1 MLAAAASRIANHLL
15 APAEWAREKLAPHAG
30 KAARF
35 EFPPGGVTLQV
46 DADGLLQPA
55 PAGATPAVVIRFR
68 PDAVLRTLADRE
80 QAWRSA
86 DIEGDTAFAA
96 DISHVAAN
104 IGWDFEEDLSK
115 AFGDIAAHRMAE
127 AGRAAATWP
136 RQAARSLAENTA
148 EYLTEEA
155 KLLASPLQVEA
166 FVRDVDELRD
176 AAERLEKRIEQLAR
190 RA

>member
-15 APAEWAREKLAPHAG
+15 EPAEWAREKLAPHAG

-35 EFPPGGVTLQV
+35 AFPPGQVTLQV
-46 DADGLLQPA
+46 AADGLMQPA
-55 PAGATPAVVIRFR
+55 PADAQPAVVIRFR
-68 PDAVLRTLADRE
+68 PDSVLRTLADRE

-86 DIEGDTAFAA
+86 SIEGDAGFAA
-96 DISHVAAN
+96 DLSQVAAHLD
-104 IGWDFEEDLSK
+104 WDVEEDLSRV
-115 AFGDIAAHRMAE
+115 FGDIAAHRMAQ
-127 AGRAAATWP
+127 AGRVAAAWP
-136 RQAARSLAENTA
+136 AQAARSLAQNAA

-155 KLLASPLQVEA
+155 KLLASPLQVAE

-190 RA
+190 RP

>member
-1 MLAAAASRIANHLL
+1 MFAATASRIANHLL

-35 EFPPGGVTLQV
+35 ELPPGQVTLQV
-46 DADGLLQPA
+46 AAGGLVEPA
-55 PAGATPAVVIRFR
+55 PADAQPAVVVRFR
-68 PDAVLRTLADRE
+68 AEAALRTLADRE

-86 DIEGDTAFAA
+86 NIEGDTAFAA

-104 IGWDFEEDLSK
+104 LGWDVEEDLSK
-115 AFGDIAAHRMAE
+115 VVGDIAAHRMAQ
-127 AGRAAATWP
+127 AGRSAAAWP
-136 RQAARSLAENTA
+136 GQAARSLAQNAA

-155 KLLASPLQVEA
+155 QLLASPLQVAE

-190 RA
+190 RP